1 MTNEEAIELVKED
14 KCCDCLTKHKIKIIN
29 KIIGYDRELKV
40 ELDFKNKKIFTWYD
54 YKCGSGYGE
63 ELSINFCPL
72 CGRKL
77 D

>member
-1 MTNEEAIELVKED
+1 MTEHNNR
-14 KCCDCLTKHKIKIIN
+14 CDCLTKNKIKITN

-63 ELSINFCPL
+63 ELLIKFCPL

>member
-1 MTNEEAIELVKED
+1 MIEHNNR
-14 KCCDCLTKHKIKIIN
+14 CDCLTKNKIKITN

-40 ELDFKNKKIFTWYD
+40 ELDFINKKIFTWYD
-54 YKCGSGYGE
+54 YKSGSGYGG
-63 ELSINFCPL
+63 ELLIEYCPL